1 MSELRIVE
9 KEVDEF
15 NKIESIVTSVVMLW
29 KECKWYSPF
38 FSLKQKCNLKFKIA
52 RFKHADETE
61 WEYIFYTDIMS
72 SHSMNISE
80 NDSINFIL
88 SNGERIVLNCKEGS
102 SSFEDGVANRCNPY
116 YLIPNEKIKELKTY
130 NVEKVRLEAQEE
142 NYDVVLKEENKGLIK
157 QALSLFD
164 NL

>member
-15 NKIESIVTSVVMLW
+15 NKIETIQTSDVMLW
-29 KECKWYSPF
+29 KECKWYHHF
-38 FSLKQKCNLKFKIA
+38 LLKQKCNLKFKIA
-52 RFKHADETE
+52 RFKDADETVL
-61 WEYIFYTDIMS
+61 EYIFYTDIMS
-72 SHSMNISE
+72 SLPMDISE
-80 NDSINFIL
+80 NDSINFLL

-130 NVEKVRLEAQEE
+130 NVEKVRLKAQGEI
-142 NYDVVLKEENKGLIK
+142 YDVVLEEENKELIK
-157 QALSLFD
+157 RALSLFD